1 MAFVPWPHDTEHAP
15 AEILFE
21 MSSGDSME
29 KTGVR
34 SAKAGGLLAAAL
46 LLVTFVAT
54 SAVAQAMQPAPATE
68 VAAVLPAQD
77 SLVAQGEALFDK
89 TCASCHQ
96 SGGAGVAGTY
106 PPLLGNPD
114 VADSA
119 YVEDV
124 IRNGRKGELVVDGVT
139 YNSTMSSKG
148 GDLTDSEITAIV
160 EYVVSLSSQTLDQ
173 VTVDTTPPPKGDPAR
188 GKQLFRGDVKLENGG
203 PGCASCH
210 LAGPVGNL
218 GGYSLGPDLTHV
230 SGRLGGVEGL
240 SGWLV
245 NPPSKTMTP
254 VFSRHPLT
262 TREIADLAAYL
273 DGAPYQ
279 QRRTYFTDML
289 FLGGAVGALILF
301 AGMAIAWRGMRQ
313 TYVEKLRSRS

>member
-1 MAFVPWPHDTEHAP
+1 
-15 AEILFE
+15 
-21 MSSGDSME
+21 ME

-34 SAKAGGLLAAAL
+34 SARAGGLLAAAL

-54 SAVAQAMQPAPATE
+54 SAVAQAMQPGVASVDT
-68 VAAVLPAQD
+68 AAVLPAQD
-77 SLVAQGEALFDK
+77 SLVAEGEALFDK

-96 SGGAGVAGTY
+96 SGGVGVAGTY

-114 VADSA
+114 AADAA

-139 YNSTMSSKG
+139 YNSSMSSKS

-160 EYVVSLSSQTLDQ
+160 EYVVSLSSQSLDQ
-173 VTVDTTPPPKGDPAR
+173 ITVDVAPLPEGDPAR

-210 LAGPVGNL
+210 FAGPVGNL

-273 DGAPYQ
+273 DGAPFQ

-289 FLGGAVGALILF
+289 FFGGVIGALILF
-301 AGMAIAWRGMRQ
+301 GGMAIAWRGMRQ

>member
-1 MAFVPWPHDTEHAP
+1 
-15 AEILFE
+15 
-21 MSSGDSME
+21 ME
-29 KTGVR
+29 KSGVR
-34 SAKAGGLLAAAL
+34 SARAGGLLVAAL

-54 SAVAQAMQPAPATE
+54 SAVAQAMQPAATSTAE
-68 VAAVLPAQD
+68 VAALLPAQD

-96 SGGAGVAGTY
+96 SGGVGVAGTY

-114 VADSA
+114 AADAA

-124 IRNGRKGELVVDGVT
+124 IRNGRTGEITVDGVI

-148 GDLTDSEITAIV
+148 DNLSDSEITAIV
-160 EYVVSLSSQTLDQ
+160 EYVVSLSSQSLSDI
-173 VTVDTTPPPKGDPAR
+173 TVDVAPPPDGNPAR
-188 GKQLFRGDVKLENGG
+188 GKQLFRGDVKLTNGG

-210 LAGPVGNL
+210 FAGPVGNL

-230 SGRLGGVEGL
+230 SDRLGGVAGL

-262 TREIADLAAYL
+262 TKEIADLAAYL
-273 DGAPYQ
+273 DGAPFQ

-289 FLGGAVGALILF
+289 FFGGVIGALILF